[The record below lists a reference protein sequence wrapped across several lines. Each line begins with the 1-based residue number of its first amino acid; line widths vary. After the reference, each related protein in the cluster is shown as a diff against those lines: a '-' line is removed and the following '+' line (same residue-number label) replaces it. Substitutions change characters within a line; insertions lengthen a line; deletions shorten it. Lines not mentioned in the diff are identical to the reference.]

1 MPASFNKV
9 LMIGNLTR
17 DPEMRYLPSGQAV
30 ATFSVALNRAYQS
43 PQGEKKEEVS
53 FIRVVAWAK
62 LAEICSQYLKKGN
75 PVFIEGRLQA
85 RSWEA
90 QDGTKKNTVEVVA
103 TNIQFLNKGTGRQ
116 SGGDN
121 ASVPDDEAI
130 IEDSFGSAPQAGV
143 KIAANELQP
152 DEQVPF

>member
-1 MPASFNKV
+1 MPATLNKV
-9 LMIGNLTR
+9 MMIGNLTR
-17 DPEMRYLPSGQAV
+17 DPEMRYLPSGQGV
-30 ATFSVALNRAYQS
+30 ASFSIALNRAYQS

-75 PVFIEGRLQA
+75 PVFVEGRLQS

-90 QDGTKKNTVEVVA
+90 QDGTKKSTVEVVA

-116 SGGDN
+116 GD
-121 ASVPDDEAI
+121 ADSSSIPDAETV
-130 IEDSFGSAPQAGV
+130 IEDSFGGTQAGM
-143 KIAANELQP
+143 KISANELAP

>member
-1 MPASFNKV
+1 MPATLNKV
-9 LMIGNLTR
+9 MMIGNLTR
-17 DPEMRYLPSGQAV
+17 DPEMRYLPSGQGV
-30 ATFSVALNRAYQS
+30 ASFSIALNRAYQS

-75 PVFIEGRLQA
+75 PVFVEGRLQS

-90 QDGTKKNTVEVVA
+90 QDGTKKSTVEVVA

-116 SGGDN
+116 GD
-121 ASVPDDEAI
+121 ADSSSIPDVETV
-130 IEDSFGSAPQAGV
+130 IEDSFGGPQAGM
-143 KIAANELQP
+143 KISANELAP